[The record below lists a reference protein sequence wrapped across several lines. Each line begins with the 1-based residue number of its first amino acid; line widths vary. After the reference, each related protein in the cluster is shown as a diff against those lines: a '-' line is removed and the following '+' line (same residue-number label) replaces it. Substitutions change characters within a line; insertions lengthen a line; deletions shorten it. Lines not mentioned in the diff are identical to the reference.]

1 MLENT
6 SNPKLHKAL
15 RLKDLVLLNISC
27 IVGLSSLAQV
37 AQFGF
42 GSMSLYVLAILTF
55 LIPSGLMVTELNS
68 RMPEEGGFY
77 LWTSKAFGDLHGY
90 IAAWCYWISNIV
102 WLPTVMM
109 LVSISCLYILGDEAL
124 ELADNVWYNT
134 LVCLGVL
141 WLVTVLNVIGME
153 RAKWIQNIGGIAVWI
168 CILVLLIVGSIFVAQ
183 FGSVQVFS
191 VEKLVPDVTDLS
203 LLPYFAI
210 VAFCFGGL
218 ELDPVLAGEIQDPER
233 NIPRAIVI
241 TSVIIGL
248 LYILGTL
255 MLIFT
260 IPEGEV
266 GIREGVAQAFSHVGI
281 ALEIPA
287 IGTIGAIL
295 VALGTLGL
303 FGAWMTGTA
312 RVPFVVGLDHYLPD
326 AFGKIHPSWGSPY
339 VALLVQGGILTCL
352 FLFSILGTTVKE
364 AFLILLDMSIILYFI
379 PFMYMF
385 ASLVWHLK
393 QNTGG
398 RGIIP
403 FFQQSKFKQSKLA
416 IWLVTILGFGT
427 TLFSAI
433 ISAVPT
439 KDIEHKELFVIKVVG
454 GATVLIAI
462 GLVVYFMERRKK
474 VLEAQQP
481 PVRQTG

>member
-1 MLENT
+1 
-6 SNPKLHKAL
+6 
-15 RLKDLVLLNISC
+15 
-27 IVGLSSLAQV
+27 
-37 AQFGF
+37 
-42 GSMSLYVLAILTF
+42 
-55 LIPSGLMVTELNS
+55 
-68 RMPEEGGFY
+68 
-77 LWTSKAFGDLHGY
+77 
-90 IAAWCYWISNIV
+90 
-102 WLPTVMM
+102 
-109 LVSISCLYILGDEAL
+109 
-124 ELADNVWYNT
+124 
-134 LVCLGVL
+134 
-141 WLVTVLNVIGME
+141 
-153 RAKWIQNIGGIAVWI
+153 
-168 CILVLLIVGSIFVAQ
+168 LLIVGGIFVTK

-191 VEKLVPDVTDLS
+191 VDKLVPDITDLS

-218 ELDPVLAGEIQDPER
+218 ELAPVLAGEIQDPER

-260 IPEGEV
+260 IPEGQV

-287 IGTIGAIL
+287 IGTLGAIL
-295 VALGTLGL
+295 VAFGTLGL

-312 RVPFVVGLDHYLPD
+312 RVPFVVGLDQYLPD
-326 AFGKIHPSWGSPY
+326 AFGKIHPRWGSPY

-385 ASLVWHLK
+385 ASLVWHLQK
-393 QNTGG
+393 NTGG

-403 FFQQSKFKQSKLA
+403 FFQQSKFQQGKFQKSKLA

-439 KDIEHKELFVIKVVG
+439 RDIEHKELFVIKVVG
-454 GATVLIAI
+454 GATALIAI
-462 GLVVYFMERRKK
+462 GLVVYYLERRKK
-474 VLEAQQP
+474 VLKAQQHL
-481 PVRQTG
+481 VRQTG

>member
-1 MLENT
+1 MSDNT
-6 SNPKLHKAL
+6 SSPKLHQAL

-55 LIPSGLMVTELNS
+55 LIPSGLMVAELNA

-134 LVCLGVL
+134 LVCMGVL
-141 WLVTVLNVIGME
+141 WLVTILNVIGME
-153 RAKWIQNIGGIAVWI
+153 RAKWVQNVGGIAVWI

-183 FGSVQVFS
+183 IGSVQVFS
-191 VEKLVPDVTDLS
+191 VEKLIPDVTDLS

-218 ELDPVLAGEIQDPER
+218 ELAPVLAGEIKDPER

-326 AFGKIHPSWGSPY
+326 AFGKIHPRWGSPY

-352 FLFSILGTTVKE
+352 FLFSILGATVKE

-403 FFQQSKFKQSKLA
+403 FFQQNKFKQSKLA

-462 GLVVYFMERRKK
+462 GLVIYFLERKK
-474 VLEAQQP
+474 KK
-481 PVRQTG
+481 